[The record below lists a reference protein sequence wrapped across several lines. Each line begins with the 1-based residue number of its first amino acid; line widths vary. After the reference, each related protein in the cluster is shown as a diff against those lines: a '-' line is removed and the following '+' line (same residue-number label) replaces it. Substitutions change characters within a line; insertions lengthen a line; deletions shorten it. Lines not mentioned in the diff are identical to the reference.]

1 MIDALRYEGVR
12 VKTIGSTYWAVLI
25 GLGLCALIALG
36 FGVDSRG
43 TDLSAAL
50 SSLLLTGGG
59 EGLPFPVLGVAIS
72 LIGILATGHEYRHR
86 MIYPTLTAIPRR
98 SALLGAKV
106 TVVAAV
112 SGAAALVSIA
122 VSWLV
127 GSLAY
132 GEALPI
138 GAAPVPMVLIGY
150 VLLVIGFGVLGV
162 ALGQL
167 TRAIPAAVV
176 IVLLGPLVVEPVLSM
191 LSGLDALSWMQQ
203 VVPYVPFTAG
213 MRLLTAGLYDGA
225 DALGRWEGGAV
236 FAGFVAVLLA
246 ISWVLFERRDA

>member
-12 VKTIGSTYWAVLI
+12 IRTIGSTYWTVLI
-25 GLGLCALIALG
+25 GLGLCALVALG
-36 FGVDSRG
+36 FGIDSRG
-43 TDLSAAL
+43 TDLPAAL

-59 EGLPFPVLGVAIS
+59 ESLPFPVLGMAVS

-98 SALLGAKV
+98 SSLLGAKV
-106 TVVAAV
+106 AVVAAV

-132 GEALPI
+132 GRALPMVAGPI
-138 GAAPVPMVLIGY
+138 PMVLIGY
-150 VLLVIGFGVLGV
+150 VLLVICFGVLGV

-176 IVLLGPLVVEPVLSM
+176 IVLLCPLVLEPVLST
-191 LSGLDALSWMQQ
+191 LSGLDALSWMRQ
-203 VVPYVPFTAG
+203 VVPYLPFTAG
-213 MRLLTAGLYDGA
+213 MRLLTAGLYGGA

>member
-1 MIDALRYEGVR
+1 MIDAVRYEAVR
-12 VKTIGSTYWAVLI
+12 VKTIGSTYWAALV
-25 GLGLCALIALG
+25 GLGLCTLIALG
-36 FGVDSRG
+36 FGIDSRG
-43 TDLSAAL
+43 TDLPAAL
-50 SSLLLTGGG
+50 SSMLLTGGG
-59 EGLPFPVLGVAIS
+59 ESLPFPVLGVAIS

-112 SGAAALVSIA
+112 SGAAAVVSIA

-132 GEALPI
+132 GGALPI
-138 GAAPVPMVLIGY
+138 GAPVPTVLIGY
-150 VLLVIGFGVLGV
+150 VLLVICFGVLGV

-167 TRAIPAAVV
+167 TRAIPASVV
-176 IVLLGPLVVEPVLSM
+176 IVLLGPLVVEPVLAM

-203 VVPYVPFTAG
+203 VVPYLPFTAG
-213 MRLLTAGLYDGA
+213 MRLLTAGLYGGV